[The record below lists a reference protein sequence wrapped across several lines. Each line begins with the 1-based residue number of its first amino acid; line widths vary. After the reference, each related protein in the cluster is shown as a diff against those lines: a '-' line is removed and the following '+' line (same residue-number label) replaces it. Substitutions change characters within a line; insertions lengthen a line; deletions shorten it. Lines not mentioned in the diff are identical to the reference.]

1 MSFQSKCSH
10 PEFNLSI
17 QAASRSMG
25 AILIFAF
32 YVLFQRFGFRYVVI
46 AGGLL
51 PALAFLGTL
60 CLHESPIFAQRSIL
74 LDHYEYNLLKLT
86 LQDRGNSERALRKC
100 QQSQKSRHALPNDSN
115 GEEAAT
121 DPDQE
126 ARVVQ
131 TAGLDPHHHLPPTF
145 LRLHLH
151 QEVLAPNFGA
161 FEKS

>member
-1 MSFQSKCSH
+1 
-10 PEFNLSI
+10 
-17 QAASRSMG
+17 MG

-60 CLHESPIFAQRSIL
+60 CLQESPIFAQRLIL
-74 LDHYEYNLLKLT
+74 IDHYEDDLLKLT
-86 LQDRGNSERALRKC
+86 LQERGNQERALRKF
-100 QQSQKSRHALPNDSN
+100 QQSQSQKSRHALPDDSN

-151 QEVLAPNFGA
+151 QEVSAPSFGA
-161 FEKS
+161 WN

>member
-25 AILIFAF
+25 AILIYAF

-60 CLHESPIFAQRSIL
+60 CLQESPIFAQRL
-74 LDHYEYNLLKLT
+74 FFLDHYDDDLLKLT
-86 LQDRGNSERALRKC
+86 LQDRGN
-100 QQSQKSRHALPNDSN
+100 
-115 GEEAAT
+115 
-121 DPDQE
+121 
-126 ARVVQ
+126 
-131 TAGLDPHHHLPPTF
+131 
-145 LRLHLH
+145 
-151 QEVLAPNFGA
+151 
-161 FEKS
+161 